1 MRRGEKSSGGR
12 DKAGATRGVAAGGRL
27 TIPVTGPGPGA
38 RDSSPEVPQNAP
50 MPASPLPQQVLERL
64 KERAKSSP
72 LPKGAGSQVDPATR
86 K

>member
-1 MRRGEKSSGGR
+1 MRRGKKSSDGR
-12 DKAGATRGVAAGGRL
+12 DKAGATRGVAVAGRL
-27 TIPVTGPGPGA
+27 TVPVTGLGPEA
-38 RDSSPEVPQNAP
+38 RDSNPEVPQSAP